1 MLSHRQAGRLY
12 ASLLAL
18 SNKALRIQGRC
29 TNTAKLKPDETS
41 TGYVSAGMAVL
52 WSSLSACTAAKT
64 AAHGQTMRAQ
74 HSQAVASHRGVTQY
88 NSCTPAGAPT
98 ALRPIGGCGSP
109 PPHTQIPGLKQSMC
123 CRQHRKQQT
132 TSNTQLHAQI
142 CFEASKARGL
152 EDTRAVILLF
162 IKLPCLNTLY
172 SWHTCTGACMHCW
185 HHTAVRKQ
193 EATRL

>member
-98 ALRPIGGCGSP
+98 ALRPIGGCDP
-109 PPHTQIPGLKQSMC
+109 PPPTHKYMGSNSLSAAGNIESSRQPAIPSCTLRFALKHQ
-123 CRQHRKQQT
+123 R
-132 TSNTQLHAQI
+132 HAALRTPGQ
-142 CFEASKARGL
+142 
-152 EDTRAVILLF
+152 
-162 IKLPCLNTLY
+162 
-172 SWHTCTGACMHCW
+172 
-185 HHTAVRKQ
+185 
-193 EATRL
+193 